1 MMNPIRNPNQ
11 AGSQPSLAPADSVV
25 AEDVSAVEALDFV
38 VSWRLEKGGIR
49 WTLSAKISRT
59 YATENEDPSIIYV
72 YILYIYTNTD
82 YIISYYVFF
91 LKDKTEMYVNLCF
104 YFLL

>member
-1 MMNPIRNPNQ
+1 MLNPIQNPNQ

-49 WTLSAKISRT
+49 WTLSTKISRT

-72 YILYIYTNTD
+72 YILYIYINID
-82 YIISYYVFF
+82 YIILLLFVF
-91 LKDKTEMYVNLCF
+91 KDKTEMYVNLCF
-104 YFLL
+104 F